1 MKTSKSSS
9 YINNHSNHDD
19 SNSMSDRTHHQVQ
32 HVGNNNNSNTTTL
45 KQGAIQLRITSTQT
59 SNNENSQT
67 TGKIHTPKPVK
78 ASQVTLSSS
87 TSLPVT
93 DL

>member
-1 MKTSKSSS
+1 
-9 YINNHSNHDD
+9 
-19 SNSMSDRTHHQVQ
+19 MSDRTHHQIQVPL
-32 HVGNNNNSNTTTL
+32 VGNNNSNTTTL
-45 KQGAIQLRITSTQT
+45 KQGAIQLRITSSQT
-59 SNNENSQT
+59 SSSENSQT
-67 TGKIHTPKPVK
+67 TGKIHTPKAVK